1 MATPSEENGRWLSED
16 LKVETQSE
24 QARAQQGQKSQSGFN
39 QKDQST
45 QAPWNQGTPSGG
57 FFGDTPNALYPFIA
71 YIIYLLSPVLVG
83 LPTLIAVILGYVMK
97 SPKDPEWLQSHYT
110 FVIRTFWYGVIL
122 WVLGVV
128 LTFVFV
134 GYLLLLY
141 LLIWTI
147 IRAIKGMVAINRR
160 EPITNPTGFWGF
172 GG

>member
-1 MATPSEENGRWLSED
+1 
-16 LKVETQSE
+16 
-24 QARAQQGQKSQSGFN
+24 
-39 QKDQST
+39 
-45 QAPWNQGTPSGG
+45 
-57 FFGDTPNALYPFIA
+57 
-71 YIIYLLSPVLVG
+71 
-83 LPTLIAVILGYVMK
+83 
-97 SPKDPEWLQSHYT
+97 
-110 FVIRTFWYGVIL
+110 VIRTFWYGVIL